1 MGLAR
6 RQAAAVFGHWA
17 RLVFELGLVPVFAG
31 RLLAEIVQVPRLRE
45 LVLDAAQVI
54 LLKDDSFQKLT
65 MGLALAMI
73 H

>member
-1 MGLAR
+1 M
-6 RQAAAVFGHWA
+6 
-17 RLVFELGLVPVFAG
+17 VFELGLVPVFTWW
-31 RLLAEIVQVPRLRE
+31 LFTEIVQVPWLWE

-54 LLKDDSFQKLT
+54 LLKDDCFQKLT

>member
-1 MGLAR
+1 M
-6 RQAAAVFGHWA
+6 
-17 RLVFELGLVPVFAG
+17 VFELGLVPVFAG
-31 RLLAEIVQVPRLRE
+31 RLFAEIVQVPRLRE
-45 LVLDAAQVI
+45 LVLDATQVI